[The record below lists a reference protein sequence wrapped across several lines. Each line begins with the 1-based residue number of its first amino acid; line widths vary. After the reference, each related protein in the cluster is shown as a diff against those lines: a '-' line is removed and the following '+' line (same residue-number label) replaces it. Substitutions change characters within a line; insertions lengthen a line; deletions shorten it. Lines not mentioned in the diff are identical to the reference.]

1 MRLQQN
7 PLPPFPRNNHQHTR
21 LVSVRLST
29 PPPPATTHPQ
39 GPAQLY
45 WVMCAN
51 EEMARFMILADALL
65 ADKDKVRVGVCALGA
80 RARGGVK
87 QVRHSAA

>member
-1 MRLQQN
+1 
-7 PLPPFPRNNHQHTR
+7 
-21 LVSVRLST
+21 
-29 PPPPATTHPQ
+29 
-39 GPAQLY
+39 
-45 WVMCAN
+45 
-51 EEMARFMILADALL
+51 MILADALL